1 MAEQVVDKDGSF
13 GTVLVAGG
21 ANLAIA
27 VAKLVA
33 GALTG
38 SSAML
43 AECAHSVADTVN
55 QLFLLTALTRSKKPA
70 DVQHPF
76 GYGMERY
83 FWSLLAA
90 VGIFVLGAGFS
101 VYQGIHALLHPAPV
115 EELLVAYVVLGVSFL
130 FEGTSWVK
138 ALVQLRREAG
148 DRQVGLFQ
156 HVLTTPDPTVKTV
169 AFEDTA
175 ALVGILVAAVGITLH
190 ATTGAGLWD
199 GLASIA
205 IGVLLVGVAVS
216 LGSSSKRNLIGEALP
231 EHMREGLT
239 TVIDETLGV
248 DVVVELLTMRLGPND
263 VLVAARVDVDDT
275 ATGGDLE
282 QVADEWSA
290 ASRRPIRRSATCSST
305 PPRQGR
311 TRGTDRFEG
320 SAQLVCMVTDWWGIG
335 TGGRH
340 PGADRRIAWPPES
353 RQDASP
359 RTSQRGWTGCR
370 GRAGTGWSSSG
381 WGPSGSST
389 ASR

>member
-1 MAEQVVDKDGSF
+1 MRRTCRVCHPSHRSSGGFQGWCPGHTTRMAEQVVDKDGSF

-38 SSAML
+38 SSALL
-43 AECAHSVADTVN
+43 AEGGHSVGDTVN

-115 EELLVAYVVLGVSFL
+115 DELLVAYVVLGVSFL

-156 HVLTTPDPTVKTV
+156 HVFTTPDPTVKTV

-205 IGVLLVGVAVS
+205 IGVLLVG
-216 LGSSSKRNLIGEALP
+216 
-231 EHMREGLT
+231 
-239 TVIDETLGV
+239 
-248 DVVVELLTMRLGPND
+248 
-263 VLVAARVDVDDT
+263 
-275 ATGGDLE
+275 
-282 QVADEWSA
+282 
-290 ASRRPIRRSATCSST
+290 
-305 PPRQGR
+305 
-311 TRGTDRFEG
+311 
-320 SAQLVCMVTDWWGIG
+320 
-335 TGGRH
+335 
-340 PGADRRIAWPPES
+340 
-353 RQDASP
+353 
-359 RTSQRGWTGCR
+359 
-370 GRAGTGWSSSG
+370 
-381 WGPSGSST
+381 
-389 ASR
+389 

>member
-1 MAEQVVDKDGSF
+1 MAEQVEGKDGSF

-231 EHMREGLT
+231 EQMREGLT

-263 VLVAARVDVDDT
+263 VLVAARVDVDD
-275 ATGGDLE
+275 AASGGDLE
-282 QVADEWSA
+282 QVADEV
-290 ASRRPIRRSATCSST
+290 
-305 PPRQGR
+305 
-311 TRGTDRFEG
+311 E
-320 SAQLVCMVTDWWGIG
+320 
-335 TGGRH
+335 
-340 PGADRRIAWPPES
+340 RRIQEAYPEV
-353 RQDASP
+353 RHVFLDP
-359 RTSQRGWTGCR
+359 TT
-370 GRAGTGWSSSG
+370 AGEN
-381 WGPSGSST
+381 
-389 ASR
+389 ARH

>member
-1 MAEQVVDKDGSF
+1 MAEQVEGKDGSF

-175 ALVGILVAAVGITLH
+175 ALVGILIAAVGITLH

-239 TVIDETLGV
+239 KVIEETLGV

-275 ATGGDLE
+275 ASGGDLE
-282 QVADEWSA
+282 QVADEV
-290 ASRRPIRRSATCSST
+290 
-305 PPRQGR
+305 
-311 TRGTDRFEG
+311 E
-320 SAQLVCMVTDWWGIG
+320 
-335 TGGRH
+335 
-340 PGADRRIAWPPES
+340 RRIQEAYPEV
-353 RQDASP
+353 RHVFLDP
-359 RTSQRGWTGCR
+359 TT
-370 GRAGTGWSSSG
+370 AG
-381 WGPSGSST
+381 
-389 ASR
+389 ANARR

>member
-1 MAEQVVDKDGSF
+1 MAEQAVDKEGSF

-138 ALVQLRREAG
+138 ALVQLRKEAG
-148 DRQVGLFQ
+148 ERQVGLFQ
-156 HVLTTPDPTVKTV
+156 HVFTTPDPTVKTV

-231 EHMREGLT
+231 EQMREGLT

-275 ATGGDLE
+275 ASGGDLE
-282 QVADEWSA
+282 QVADEV
-290 ASRRPIRRSATCSST
+290 
-305 PPRQGR
+305 
-311 TRGTDRFEG
+311 E
-320 SAQLVCMVTDWWGIG
+320 
-335 TGGRH
+335 
-340 PGADRRIAWPPES
+340 RRIQEAYPEV
-353 RQDASP
+353 RHVFLDP
-359 RTSQRGWTGCR
+359 TT
-370 GRAGTGWSSSG
+370 AG
-381 WGPSGSST
+381 
-389 ASR
+389 ANARH